1 MGSVPNRSISAGK
14 LLREA
19 RIEAGLTQSEVA
31 RRAGVTQSVVSAYE
45 SGSRE
50 PSLPTLRRLIQATG
64 RELQLHIRP
73 GRSGLEQLTGPI
85 GRRVRKHRPEIKRV
99 AKRHGISNLRVFGS
113 VARGADGPGSD
124 VDLLVDLG
132 PDVSLF
138 TLARL
143 QRELEHVLGAP
154 VDLVP
159 SDGLKPGVQGAVR
172 ASQVPL

>member
-1 MGSVPNRSISAGK
+1 M
-14 LLREA
+14 
-19 RIEAGLTQSEVA
+19 TQSEVA

-50 PSLPTLRRLIQATG
+50 PSLPTLRRLIEATG
-64 RELQLHIRP
+64 RELELHVRP
-73 GRSGLEQLTGPI
+73 ARSGLEQLTGPV
-85 GRRVRKHRPEIKRV
+85 GLRVGKHRGEIKRV

-113 VARGADGPGSD
+113 VARGADGPDSD
-124 VDLLVDLG
+124 VDLLVDLT

-143 QRELEHVLGAP
+143 QRELEQILGAP

-159 SDGLKPGVQGAVR
+159 SDGLKPGVEGAVR
-172 ASQVPL
+172 ATQVSL

>member
-1 MGSVPNRSISAGK
+1 MKSVPTRSVSAGA

-19 RIEAGLTQSEVA
+19 RTEASLTQSEVA

-50 PSLPTLRRLIQATG
+50 PSLPTLRRLIEATG
-64 RELQLHIRP
+64 RELEMHVRP
-73 GRSGLEQLTGPI
+73 ARSRLEQLNGPV

-99 AKRHGISNLRVFGS
+99 AERHGMSNLRVFGS
-113 VARGADGPGSD
+113 VARGEDRPDSD
-124 VDLLVDLG
+124 VDLLVDLA

-143 QRELEHVLGAP
+143 QRELEEILGAP

-159 SDGLKPGVQGAVR
+159 SNGLKPGVEGAVR
-172 ASQVPL
+172 VTQVPL